1 MAVEFSFQKA
11 KREKIWVKVLL
22 NGPSGSGKTY
32 TALRLATGMASKV
45 GGTGIA
51 AIDTENGRIRYYA
64 NEFDF
69 FDLQLTEPYTSES
82 YIEAI
87 SAAVDNGFKVLVI
100 DSLSHE
106 WKWLNEVHDKMPGCN
121 VA

>member
-1 MAVEFSFQKA
+1 MAVGFSFQKA

-32 TALRLATGMASKV
+32 TALKLATGMFTKT
-45 GGTGIA
+45 GGAGIA

-69 FDLQLTEPYTSES
+69 FDLQLSEPYTSES

-87 SAAVDNGFKVLVI
+87 SAAVDNGFKILII